1 MPDTAEIEPPTPLTG
16 YEDRCLQTDEG
27 RAIRDLM
34 DRVGDKWS
42 LLIISTLR
50 AGTLRFSELQRHIP
64 GVSQRM
70 LTLTLKHLAR
80 DGLVS
85 RTVHPEVPPRVEYSL
100 TPTGRTLIDP
110 AESSPHG
117 PSPTSPPSKPPA
129 QSSTQRR
136 GEPEPPGVRRS
147 ATSACAP

>member
-110 AESSPHG
+110 AEALAAWAVAHL
-117 PSPTSPPSKPPA
+117 PA
-129 QSSTQRR
+129 IKAARAEFDAAA
-136 GEPEPPGVRRS
+136 G
-147 ATSACAP
+147 